1 MIDPLLRN
9 AIIFANLLTLMSVG
23 LTLTYMTTKVPNFAH
38 GTLVTVGIYVAM
50 TAGQIFDL
58 TPYYALPFAFII
70 GGCTATLIYLL
81 VLRPQ
86 MNRGASMVALMV
98 ATLAIDVFF
107 IGVLNIYADSI
118 QRVFKV
124 VTRYFILRRFDF
136 TFADQPGILFILP
149 TIVVCSVVL
158 LYILLTHTKF
168 GVAMRAVVEDAS
180 LAGVLGI
187 NVNKVY
193 VVSWFIAGGLAAL
206 AGCLLPLWLQGSTDT
221 GTRMIVS
228 IFSASILGGLLNIYG
243 AILGGL
249 IVGLVEVLGT
259 NLLAQIVG
267 VWFIP
272 YRPAL
277 PLAIMVLTLLI
288 APMGLAGLTTLSVE
302 GVSRRRKGWL

>member
-1 MIDPLLRN
+1 MIDPLIRN
-9 AIIFANLLTLMSVG
+9 AIIFANMLTLMSVG

-38 GTLVTVGIYVAM
+38 GTLVTVGIYVSM
-50 TAGQIFDL
+50 TVGQIFNL
-58 TPYYALPFAFII
+58 TPYYALPFSFVL
-70 GGCTATLIYLL
+70 GGFTAAAIYLL

-86 MNRGASMVALMV
+86 MNRGASLVALMV
-98 ATLAIDVFF
+98 ATLAVDVFF
-107 IGVLNIYADSI
+107 IGVLNIYADSV

-136 TFADQPGILFILP
+136 TFADQPGIFFVLP
-149 TIVVCSVVL
+149 SLVACSVVL
-158 LYILLTHTKF
+158 LHILLTRTKF

-187 NVNKVY
+187 NVNRVY
-193 VVSWFIAGGLAAL
+193 LVSWFIAGGLASL

-243 AILGGL
+243 AVLGGL
-249 IVGLVEVLGT
+249 LVGLVEVLGT
-259 NLLAQIVG
+259 NALGQIVG

-277 PLAIMVLTLLI
+277 PLAIMVITLLV
-288 APMGLAGLTTLSVE
+288 APMGLAGVGWSEVRAL
-302 GVSRRRKGWL
+302 RRRVRSWL

>member
-1 MIDPLLRN
+1 
-9 AIIFANLLTLMSVG
+9 MSVG

-38 GTLVTVGIYVAM
+38 GTLVTVGIYVSM
-50 TAGQIFDL
+50 TAGQLFNL
-58 TPYYALPFAFII
+58 TPYYMLPFAFVL
-70 GGCTATLIYLL
+70 GGFTAVLIYLL

-86 MNRGASMVALMV
+86 MNRGASIVGLMV

-107 IGVLNIYADSI
+107 IGVLNIYADSV
-118 QRVFKV
+118 QRIFKV

-136 TFADQPGILFILP
+136 TLAEQPGIFFVLP
-149 TIVVCSVVL
+149 TLVACSVAL
-158 LYILLTHTKF
+158 LHILLTRTKF
-168 GVAMRAVVEDAS
+168 GIAMRAVVEDAA

-193 VVSWFIAGGLAAL
+193 LVSWFIAGGLASL
-206 AGCLLPLWLQGSTDT
+206 AGALLPLWLQGSTDT

-243 AILGGL
+243 AVLGGL
-249 IVGLVEVLGT
+249 LVGLAEVLGT
-259 NLLAQIVG
+259 NLLAQILG

-277 PLAIMVLTLLI
+277 PLAIMVITLLV
-288 APMGLAGLTTLSVE
+288 APMGLAGIGRPEVRALK
-302 GVSRRRKGWL
+302 RRIRIWP

>member
-9 AIIFANLLTLMSVG
+9 AIIFANMLTLMSIG

-38 GTLVTVGIYVAM
+38 GTLVTVGIYVSM
-50 TAGQIFDL
+50 TAGQIFNL
-58 TPYYALPFAFII
+58 TPYLALPFSFVL
-70 GGCTATLIYLL
+70 GGFTAVVIYLL

-86 MNRGASMVALMV
+86 MKRGASIVGLMV

-107 IGVLNIYADSI
+107 IGVLNIYADSV
-118 QRVFKV
+118 QRISKV

-136 TFADQPGILFILP
+136 TFADQPGIFFVLP
-149 TIVVCSVVL
+149 SLVVCSVVL
-158 LYILLTHTKF
+158 LHILLTRTKF
-168 GVAMRAVVEDAS
+168 GIAMRAVVEDAS

-193 VVSWFIAGGLAAL
+193 LVSWFIAGGLASL
-206 AGCLLPLWLQGSTDT
+206 AGALLPLWLQGSTDT

-243 AILGGL
+243 AVLGGL
-249 IVGLVEVLGT
+249 LVGLVEVLGT
-259 NLLAQIVG
+259 NLLAQIFG
-267 VWFIP
+267 VWIIP

-277 PLAIMVLTLLI
+277 PLAIMVVT
-288 APMGLAGLTTLSVE
+288 
-302 GVSRRRKGWL
+302 

>member
-9 AIIFANLLTLMSVG
+9 AIIFANLLTLMSIG

-50 TAGQIFDL
+50 TCSQLFGL
-58 TPYYALPFAFII
+58 TPYYALPLAFVI

-81 VLRPQ
+81 VLRPL
-86 MNRGASMVALMV
+86 MNRGASVVALMV
-98 ATLAIDVFF
+98 TTLAVDVFF
-107 IGVLNIYADSI
+107 IGVVNIYADSI
-118 QRVFKV
+118 QKIFKV
-124 VTRYFILRRFDF
+124 ITRYFILRRFDF
-136 TFADQPGILFILP
+136 TLFDQPGIFFILP
-149 TIVVCSVVL
+149 TIVACSVVL

-168 GVAMRAVVEDAS
+168 GIAMRAVVEDAA

-187 NVNKVY
+187 NVKRVY
-193 VVSWFIAGGLAAL
+193 MVSWFIAGGLASL
-206 AGCLLPLWLQGSTDT
+206 AGCLLPLWLQCSTDT
-221 GTRMIVS
+221 GSRMIVS

-259 NLLAQIVG
+259 NMLAQIVG

-277 PLAIMVLTLLI
+277 PLAIMVITLLI
-288 APMGLAGLTTLSVE
+288 APMGLTGLSTI
-302 GVSRRRKGWL
+302 GVKGVKKGIRWF

>member
-50 TAGQIFDL
+50 TFGQLFDL
-58 TPYYALPFAFII
+58 TPYYALPFAFAL
-70 GGCTATLIYLL
+70 GGCIAVLIYLL

-86 MNRGASMVALMV
+86 MNRGASIVALMV

-107 IGVLNIYADSI
+107 IGVLNIYADTI
-118 QRVFKV
+118 QRVYKV

-136 TFADQPGILFILP
+136 TFADQPGIFYILP

-158 LYILLTHTKF
+158 LYILLTRTKF

-180 LAGVLGI
+180 LASVLGI

-193 VVSWFIAGGLAAL
+193 LVSWFIAGGMASL

-221 GTRMIVS
+221 GARLIVS

-259 NLLAQIVG
+259 NLFAQIVG

-277 PLAIMVLTLLI
+277 PLLILVITLLI
-288 APMGLAGLTTLSVE
+288 APMGLAGLSEV
-302 GVSRRRKGWL
+302 GVRGVRRRKGWL

>member
-1 MIDPLLRN
+1 LIDPLLRN

-38 GTLVTVGIYVAM
+38 GTLVTLGIYVAM
-50 TAGQIFDL
+50 TFSQLFDL
-58 TPYYALPFAFII
+58 TPYYALPLAFVI

-81 VLRPQ
+81 VLRPL
-86 MNRGASMVALMV
+86 MNRGASVVALMV
-98 ATLAIDVFF
+98 TTLAVDVFF
-107 IGVLNIYADSI
+107 IGVVNIYADSI
-118 QRVFKV
+118 QKIFKV
-124 VTRYFILRRFDF
+124 ITRYFILRRFDF
-136 TFADQPGILFILP
+136 TLFDQPGIFFILP
-149 TIVVCSVVL
+149 TIVVCSAVL
-158 LYILLTHTKF
+158 LYILLTRTKF
-168 GVAMRAVVEDAS
+168 GIAMRAVVEDAA

-193 VVSWFIAGGLAAL
+193 MVSWFIAGGLASL
-206 AGCLLPLWLQGSTDT
+206 AGCLLPLWLQCSTDT
-221 GTRMIVS
+221 GSRMIVS

-259 NLLAQIVG
+259 NMLAQIVG

-277 PLAIMVLTLLI
+277 PLAIMVITLLI
-288 APMGLAGLTTLSVE
+288 APKGLTGLYTI
-302 GVSRRRKGWL
+302 GVKGVKKGRRWF

>member
-1 MIDPLLRN
+1 LIDPLLRN

-50 TAGQIFDL
+50 TFGQLFNV
-58 TPYYALPFAFII
+58 TPYCALPLAFAI
-70 GGCTATLIYLL
+70 GGCTSILIYLL

-86 MNRGASMVALMV
+86 MNRGASIVALMV
-98 ATLAIDVFF
+98 ATLAVDVFF

-118 QRVFKV
+118 QRVYKV

-136 TFADQPGILFILP
+136 TLADQPGVFFILP
-149 TIVVCSVVL
+149 AIVFCSVVL
-158 LYILLTHTKF
+158 LYILLTRTKF

-193 VVSWFIAGGLAAL
+193 MVSWFIAGGLASL

-249 IVGLVEVLGT
+249 VVGLVEVLGT
-259 NLLAQIVG
+259 NLLAQAVG

-277 PLAIMVLTLLI
+277 PLIIMVITLLI
-288 APMGLAGLTTLSVE
+288 APMGLAGLTEL
-302 GVSRRRKGWL
+302 GVRGARRRKGWL

>member
-9 AIIFANLLTLMSVG
+9 AIIFANLLTLMSIG

-50 TAGQIFDL
+50 TFSQLFGL
-58 TPYYALPFAFII
+58 TPYYALPLAFVI

-81 VLRPQ
+81 VLRPL
-86 MNRGASMVALMV
+86 MNRGASVVALMV
-98 ATLAIDVFF
+98 TTLAVDVFF
-107 IGVLNIYADSI
+107 IGVVNIYADSI
-118 QRVFKV
+118 QKIFKV
-124 VTRYFILRRFDF
+124 ITRYFILRRFDF
-136 TFADQPGILFILP
+136 TLFDQPGIFFILP
-149 TIVVCSVVL
+149 TIVACSVVL

-168 GVAMRAVVEDAS
+168 GIAMRAVVEDAA

-187 NVNKVY
+187 NVKRVY
-193 VVSWFIAGGLAAL
+193 MVSWFIAGGLASL
-206 AGCLLPLWLQGSTDT
+206 AGCLLPLWLQCSTDT
-221 GTRMIVS
+221 GSRMIVS

-259 NLLAQIVG
+259 NMLAQIVG

-277 PLAIMVLTLLI
+277 PLAIMVITLLI
-288 APMGLAGLTTLSVE
+288 APMGLTGLSTI
-302 GVSRRRKGWL
+302 GVKGVKKGRRWF